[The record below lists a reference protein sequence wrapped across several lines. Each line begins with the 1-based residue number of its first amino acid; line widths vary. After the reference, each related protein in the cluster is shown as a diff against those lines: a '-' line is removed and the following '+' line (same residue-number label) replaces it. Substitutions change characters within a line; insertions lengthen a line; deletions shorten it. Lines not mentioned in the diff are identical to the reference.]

1 MTLDITD
8 SKRVNGY
15 VHYLIAQQNL
25 DPICLDSKISKTQ
38 KPLVS
43 EMKRVCKAIEAYLE
57 LCELHNL
64 SAYARNYAMLY
75 PFAYKR
81 QLDAKFFAE
90 IDFRILDAWQN
101 GNQDVSEIEAY
112 SLIGK
117 HLKNLPANMKTWYQ
131 RKQGEYFADLD
142 GNGKFVNVSLLENFR
157 TLNGLWN
164 DSIWNNHPDMA
175 YGRNDIADAN
185 YVDDYKALDTE
196 TLCEYYRFLC
206 HYGCDVSDRESAI
219 LEELSKRE
227 DLDEYDRRGYEI
239 DGVVDREVC
248 V

>member
-90 IDFRILDAWQN
+90 IDYRILDAWQD

-117 HLKNLPANMKTWYQ
+117 HLKSLPANMKAWYQ
-131 RKQGEYFADLD
+131 RKQGEYFAALD
-142 GNGKFVNVSLLENFR
+142 GNGKFVNVSLLENYR
-157 TLNGLWN
+157 TLNGLWS
-164 DSIWNNHPDMA
+164 DSIWKTYPYCS
-175 YGRNDIADAN
+175 YGKSDIASMN
-185 YVDDYKALDTE
+185 YCGDLKALDTE

-206 HYGCDVSDRESAI
+206 HYGCDVSDRASEI

-227 DLDEYDRRGYEI
+227 DLDEYDRRGYAL
-239 DGVVDREVC
+239 DGVVEQGIC

>member
-101 GNQDVSEIEAY
+101 GNQGVSEIEAY

-117 HLKNLPANMKTWYQ
+117 HLKSLPANMKAWYQ

-164 DSIWNNHPDMA
+164 DSIWKTYPDMA

-185 YVDDYKALDTE
+185 YIDDYKALDTE
-196 TLCEYYRFLC
+196 TLCEYYRFQSLYAREKSRC
-206 HYGCDVSDRESAI
+206 ESAI
-219 LEELSKRE
+219 LEELSKRD
-227 DLDEYDRRGYEI
+227 DLDEYDRRGYEL
-239 DGVVDREVC
+239 DEFVGREVC